1 MNYFIIDEMKIQ
13 FSSYNWE
20 LPALVEGDTTLLSIK
35 LSNKIKGYKI
45 DMKAFQVLANLGSR
59 PDENNV
65 TQNKKCECL
74 EILQ

>member
-1 MNYFIIDEMKIQ
+1 MNYFIIDEMKMKFCLIIW
-13 FSSYNWE
+13 SCS
-20 LPALVEGDTTLLSIK
+20 LLSKGDTTLLSRK

-65 TQNKKCECL
+65 THKIKNVSV
-74 EILQ
+74 